1 MMIKQDATRFN
12 PKLSVVANVR
22 LPKRETRHAALKD
35 EQRLIPPEKLQLLI
49 RHVFFSIREK

>member
-22 LPKRETRHAALKD
+22 LPKREMRHAALKD
-35 EQRLIPPEKLQLLI
+35 EQRLIPPEKLPTPNSA
-49 RHVFFSIREK
+49 RFFSIREK